1 MKNTTLCYIEKDGK
15 YLMLHRI
22 KKKND
27 CNSHKW
33 IGVGGKFE
41 EKESPEECIIREAY
55 EETGL
60 TLITPVYR
68 GIVTFVSD
76 EWETEQMHL
85 FTCTEFSGTLIP
97 GDNCEEGILE
107 WVNKEEV
114 SALPIWSG
122 DKLFLELL
130 SRDVPFFS
138 MKLEYCGDTLVFASL
153 YGKELQKNENGCY
166 IL

>member
-1 MKNTTLCYIEKDGK
+1 MKNTTLCYIEKDGQ

-33 IGVGGKFE
+33 IGVGGKFQ
-41 EKESPEECIIREAY
+41 EKESPQECVIRETL

-60 TLITPVYR
+60 TLSEPVYR

-85 FTCTEFSGTLIP
+85 FTCTEFEGTLIES
-97 GDNCEEGILE
+97 DSCDEGILE
-107 WVNKEEV
+107 WVKKEDV
-114 SALPIWSG
+114 TKLPVWEG
-122 DKLFLELL
+122 DKLFLALL

-138 MKLEYCGDTLVFASL
+138 MKLEYCADTLIFASL
-153 YGKELQKNENGCY
+153 NGRELSKNENRY
-166 IL
+166 II

>member
-41 EKESPEECIIREAY
+41 EKECPEECVIREAR

-60 TLITPVYR
+60 CLIKPDYR

-85 FTCTEFSGTLIP
+85 FTCTEFEGTLIE
-97 GDNCEEGILE
+97 GDNCDEGILE
-107 WVNKEEV
+107 WVKKEEI
-114 SALPIWSG
+114 SALPIWEG
-122 DKLFLELL
+122 DKLFLTLL
-130 SRDVPFFS
+130 AKDAPFFS
-138 MKLEYCGDTLVFASL
+138 MKLEYRGDTLVFASL
-153 YGKELQKNENGCY
+153 YGKELSKDENGY
-166 IL
+166 II

>member
-15 YLMLHRI
+15 YLMLHRV

-41 EKESPEECIIREAY
+41 EKESPEECVIREAR

-60 TLITPVYR
+60 ILSAPVYR
-68 GIVTFVSD
+68 GIVTFTSD
-76 EWETEQMHL
+76 IWETEQMHL
-85 FTCTEFSGTLIP
+85 FTCSEFEGTLIP

-107 WVNKEEV
+107 WVKKEEV
-114 SALPIWSG
+114 PTLPIWEG
-122 DKLFLELL
+122 DKLFLTLL

-138 MKLEYCGDTLVFASL
+138 MKLDYSGDTLVFASL
-153 YGKELQKNENGCY
+153 HGKELPKGENGY
-166 IL
+166 II